1 MRIDERL
8 KEYEGTKQYQKTRG
22 YFRDN
27 KFYPYKDSLGKST
40 IGYGH
45 LITSENFTNGIT
57 EQQADALLSEDINL
71 ARIQYSK
78 LSLVLPQDWEDF
90 MVIMIFQLGL
100 GGVQKF
106 RKMLA
111 ALKVQD
117 YKTAIKEAKDSLWY
131 KQTPNRLNQMISVL
145 TNK

>member
-8 KEYEGTKQYQKTRG
+8 KEYEGTKEYQQKIG
-22 YFRDN
+22 YYRDN

-45 LITSENFTNGIT
+45 LINSENLTNGIS
-57 EQQADALLSEDINL
+57 EQQADALLSQDINIS
-71 ARIQYSK
+71 RIQYSK
-78 LSLVLPQDWEDF
+78 LSLDLPQDWEDF
-90 MVIMIFQLGL
+90 MVIMIYQLGL

-117 YKTAIKEAKDSLWY
+117 YKTAIKESKDSLWY
-131 KQTPNRLNQMISVL
+131 KQTPNRLNQMILVL

>member
-8 KEYEGTKQYQKTRG
+8 KEYEGTKEYQQKIG
-22 YFRDN
+22 YYRDN

-57 EQQADALLSEDINL
+57 EQQADELLSEDINI

-78 LSLVLPQDWEDF
+78 LSLALPQDWEDF
-90 MVIMIFQLGL
+90 MVIMIYQLGL

-117 YKTAIKEAKDSLWY
+117 YKTAIKESKDSLWY
-131 KQTPNRLNQMISVL
+131 KQTPNRLNQMILVL

>member
-8 KEYEGTKQYQKTRG
+8 KEYEGTKLYQKTRG

-57 EQQADALLSEDINL
+57 EQQADELLSEDINI

-78 LSLVLPQDWEDF
+78 LSLALPQDWEDF
-90 MVIMIFQLGL
+90 MVIMIYQLGL

-117 YKTAIKEAKDSLWY
+117 YKTAIKESKDSLWY
-131 KQTPNRLNQMISVL
+131 KQTPNRLNQMILVL